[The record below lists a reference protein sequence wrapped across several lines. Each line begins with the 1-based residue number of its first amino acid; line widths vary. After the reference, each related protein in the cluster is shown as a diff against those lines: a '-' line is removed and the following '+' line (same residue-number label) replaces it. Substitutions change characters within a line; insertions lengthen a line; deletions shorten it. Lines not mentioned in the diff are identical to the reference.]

1 MSTKPPQSYCL
12 IDNIGSMVFS
22 AEVAMQLFPLLCQ
35 GEVVEYEWT
44 KKTYKRKPQDMH
56 SKITLRQFTIAEYA
70 SLALDSDPE

>member
-1 MSTKPPQSYCL
+1 MGKAQQSYCL
-12 IDNIGSMVFS
+12 IDSIGTLVLP
-22 AEVAMQLFPLLCQ
+22 ADIAMQLFPLLCQ